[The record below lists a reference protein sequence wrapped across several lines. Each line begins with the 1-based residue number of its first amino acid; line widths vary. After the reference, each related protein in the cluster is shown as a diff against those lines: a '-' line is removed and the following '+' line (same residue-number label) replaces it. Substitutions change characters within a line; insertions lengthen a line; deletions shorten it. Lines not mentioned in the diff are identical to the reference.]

1 MRDALKR
8 YHQLGTIQLDF
19 ILPERFKLEY
29 TGADNAAHRPV
40 MVHRAVLG
48 SLERFIGVFIEH
60 CAGAFPFWLAPT
72 QVRIVPITDTHN
84 EYAYAFRDLLKS
96 AGFRVDIDA
105 RNESMG
111 LKTRESQIS
120 KIPFAL
126 VAGDVEIA
134 AGQFAVRKYGEL
146 ESKNMSKEEILT
158 MFRELRAELAAMRG
172 MSSRPPASDP
182 RASSGPILPPESGP
196 GAHAPRVLLV
206 EDQAIVA
213 SHAARKLESEGYV
226 VRVAASGSEACS
238 LLSEEPDVVICDLQL
253 GAGCS
258 GLAVAREARQR
269 CPGAIVVLWA
279 GELSGLALA
288 EAQHKTG
295 AHAASEKG
303 RGVQDLIAAI
313 RSAEVSRGA
322 K

>member
-1 MRDALKR
+1 MSSATVS
-8 YHQLGTIQLDF
+8 G
-19 ILPERFKLEY
+19 PW
-29 TGADNAAHRPV
+29 AAV
-40 MVHRAVLG
+40 V
-48 SLERFIGVFIEH
+48 
-60 CAGAFPFWLAPT
+60 T
-72 QVRIVPITDTHN
+72 
-84 EYAYAFRDLLKS
+84 
-96 AGFRVDIDA
+96 
-105 RNESMG
+105 
-111 LKTRESQIS
+111 
-120 KIPFAL
+120 
-126 VAGDVEIA
+126 IA
-134 AGQFAVRKYGEL
+134 AASDRMTRAAGRQAAEAARRTAAV
-146 ESKNMSKEEILT
+146 
-158 MFRELRAELAAMRG
+158 RELRAELAAMRG

-269 CPGAIVVLWA
+269 CPGAIVVLWS